1 MKHIPVLLKRRLLFA
16 GLTRSNEAAL
26 RASGLCLLCG
36 LTASVNADA
45 AAWQSQDASSPSAVT
60 SMADA
65 STQMEPMIHRDV
77 DSLIAGMM
85 TGDDLAQ
92 TKPALCPR
100 APAAA
105 VHINGDLVIRGGSLA
120 VLNATEQMENV
131 SVTGALTLDNASQAS
146 ISGCVKGN
154 VTLQGGGID
163 DGGHL
168 YSDAT
173 IRINQ
178 MRNPVNTTLWGRDIF
193 IGQGASGGDYRAIV
207 AGAYA
212 TSVIHKGQIIGTA
225 MVGGRLIPS
234 TVTGGLP
241 WSQGIVLPPSRG
253 KIELVMQPH
262 HVSVIDLSKVSIDPV
277 TGQVSHVRAAV
288 TERPPGWLVIPDTLT
303 FKATQIVGGH
313 IHVAQ
318 VTTDHLWGNEVSVTG
333 FDGQYRSL
341 WANSDLNVASG
352 KIGHLIGG
360 GDLFASQAGLYW
372 NFPTVDDGDIM
383 GSVYYGAAHD
393 KVNDPL
399 RALPHVRVERPG
411 TSPGLPGRPYCDT
424 QVRRVWVDAFLP
436 HANYI
441 FFRKNHRPYLA
452 IRHVRA
458 LDGKVLDKIYSL
470 QDNDLRTL
478 NGQPFFA
485 CQWKSSQQ
493 LGASCFS
500 EESGA
505 KAWIFNGITHFPRG
519 IVWFDGPVIINGTQ
533 INDADGN
540 HHLVNTVLARG
551 AVTLTQAG
559 HAALQAPNYVSA
571 AMRCRA
577 GFYPNNLC
585 QSKSHRLSDQ
595 GLPVFDSLPDSH
607 HLANQ
612 AIATEDDAKL
622 AGWTISGNVAVGG
635 DFITAANK
643 TTIFGSLR
651 IGANRRNPVTL
662 MSEGGADVY
671 LPKALD
677 LLDDPVECTRPAPEQ
692 KQSFD
697 DTRLSL
703 GG

>member
-1 MKHIPVLLKRRLLFA
+1 MKHIPVLLKCHLLFS
-16 GLTRSNEAAL
+16 GLTRSNAGGLAA
-26 RASGLCLLCG
+26 SSLCLLCG
-36 LTASVNADA
+36 LSASVTVDA
-45 AAWQSQDASSPSAVT
+45 ATWQSQVATSLSVVNSSRAAPA
-60 SMADA
+60 
-65 STQMEPMIHRDV
+65 QMEPMTHRDV
-77 DSLIAGMM
+77 DSFVADLMS
-85 TGDDLAQ
+85 GDDTTQ
-92 TKPALCPR
+92 TNPALCRKP
-100 APAAA
+100 PAAA

-120 VLNATEQMENV
+120 ILNATEQMENLA
-131 SVTGALTLDNASQAS
+131 VTGALTLDNASQAS

-154 VTLQGGGID
+154 VFLQGGGID

-193 IGQGASGGDYRAIV
+193 IGQGVSGGDYRAIV

-212 TSVIHKGQIIGTA
+212 TSVIHKGQVIGTA

-241 WSQGIVLPPSRG
+241 WSQGIVQPLARG

-262 HVSVIDLSKVSIDPV
+262 QVWVIDLSKVSIDPV
-277 TGQVSHVRAAV
+277 TGQVAHVRAAV

-313 IHVAQ
+313 IQVAQ
-318 VTTDHLWGNEVSVTG
+318 VTTDHLWGNEVNVAG
-333 FDGQYRSL
+333 FGGQYRSL
-341 WANSDLNVASG
+341 WANSDLTLATG
-352 KIGHLIGG
+352 QIGHLRGG
-360 GDLFASQAGLYW
+360 GDLYASQAGLYW

-383 GSVYYGAAHD
+383 GNLYYGAAHD
-393 KVNDPL
+393 RVDEPL
-399 RALPHVRVERPG
+399 RALPHLRVERPG

-424 QVRRVWVDAFLP
+424 QVRRVRVDAFLP

-458 LDGKVLDKIYSL
+458 ADGKVLDGVYGL
-470 QDNDLRTL
+470 QENDLRTL
-478 NGQPFFA
+478 HGQPLFA

-493 LGASCFS
+493 QGAACFS
-500 EESGA
+500 ADSGA

-540 HHLVNTVLARG
+540 QNLVNTVLARG

-559 HAALQAPNYVSA
+559 HAGLQAPNYVSA
-571 AMRCRA
+571 AMLCHA
-577 GFYPNNLC
+577 GLYPDNLC
-585 QSKSHRLSDQ
+585 ESKRD
-595 GLPVFDSLPDSH
+595 GLTDHGQPAFNSLPDH

-612 AIATEDDAKL
+612 ALATEDDGTL

-635 DFITAANK
+635 NFITAANK

-651 IGANRRNPVTL
+651 IGSNRRNGVT
-662 MSEGGADVY
+662 SINEGGAEIY
-671 LPKALD
+671 LPKVLD
-677 LLDDPVECTRPAPEQ
+677 LLDDSVECSSPPGQ

-697 DTRLSL
+697 DRGLSL